1 MSQASSLADA
11 RAEARIERLQPW
23 IAALLSL
30 LLHLACLLLAMLA
43 PPITV
48 SAPQGASGGSV
59 TQVDFIGETPPQPVP
74 TLAAP
79 ASPDQ
84 PAPAP
89 AAASRLQ
96 STPVPLAEAP
106 VLPVSSDPAQS
117 PLPPRERPP
126 RPRAV
131 PRPQAAVAPPAVPR
145 PTSRRPQHQWG
156 QPPGMLPRET
166 APVHAGPTSGPGND
180 RSRRRDSPSAQP
192 SMEAGGYHV
201 YYDLA
206 SERRLRDW
214 RDQGMTE
221 VFFPLPGTRD
231 YMICPLE
238 TALRRE
244 SGPCRLLPP
253 DAPELADIGDA
264 RQVITMHQVYRRGEL
279 VWRGPRPYR

>member
-1 MSQASSLADA
+1 MSQAPRLADA
-11 RAEARIERLQPW
+11 RAEPRIERLQSW
-23 IAALLSL
+23 IAALLSV
-30 LLHLACLLLAMLA
+30 LLHLACLLLALLA
-43 PPITV
+43 PPITT
-48 SAPQGASGGSV
+48 STPQGASGGSV
-59 TQVDFIGETPPQPVP
+59 TLVDFIGETPPQPLP
-74 TLAAP
+74 TRAAP
-79 ASPDQ
+79 ASPERAS
-84 PAPAP
+84 PAPP
-89 AAASRLQ
+89 AASRLQ

-106 VLPVSSDPAQS
+106 VPPVASDPAQAQRPS
-117 PLPPRERPP
+117 PSPAQPS
-126 RPRAV
+126 AA
-131 PRPQAAVAPPAVPR
+131 PRPQAAVAPPSAPS
-145 PTSRRPQHQWG
+145 PASRRPQHRWG

-166 APVHAGPTSGPGND
+166 APVHAGPTSGPDND

-192 SMEAGGYHV
+192 SMEVGGYQV

-206 SERRLRDW
+206 SERRLREW

-221 VFFPLPGTRD
+221 VFIPLPGTRD

-253 DAPELADIGDA
+253 DAPELEAIGDA

>member
-1 MSQASSLADA
+1 MSQASRLADA
-11 RAEARIERLQPW
+11 RPEARIERLQPW
-23 IAALLSL
+23 IAALLSV
-30 LLHLACLLLAMLA
+30 LLHLACLLLALLA
-43 PPITV
+43 PPITT
-48 SAPQGASGGSV
+48 STPQGASGGSV

-89 AAASRLQ
+89 PAASRLQ
-96 STPVPLAEAP
+96 STPVPLADAP
-106 VLPVSSDPAQS
+106 VPPVSTAPAQS
-117 PLPPRERPP
+117 TLPARNPARPSTAP

-131 PRPQAAVAPPAVPR
+131 VAPPAVPP
-145 PTSRRPQHQWG
+145 PTSRRPRHQWG
-156 QPPGMLPRET
+156 QPPGMLPRDT
-166 APVHAGPTSGPGND
+166 APVHAGRTSGPGDD

-192 SMEAGGYHV
+192 SMDAGGYQV

-206 SERRLRDW
+206 SERRLREW
-214 RDQGMTE
+214 REQGMTE
-221 VFFPLPGTRD
+221 VFIPLPGTRD
-231 YMICPLE
+231 LMICPLE